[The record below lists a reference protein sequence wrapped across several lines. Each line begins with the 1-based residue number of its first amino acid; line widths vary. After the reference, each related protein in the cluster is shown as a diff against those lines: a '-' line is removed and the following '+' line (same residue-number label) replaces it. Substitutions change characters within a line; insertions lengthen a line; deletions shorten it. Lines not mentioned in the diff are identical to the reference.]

1 MTSRYDNRLVA
12 RNEDELYESLFS
24 ARNVKFIR
32 QYRTGL
38 MQHPSPGDILE
49 LEMIGH
55 IWKVG
60 DRFYKLAQRYYGNS
74 ELWWVIAW
82 FNQTPTESHLEI
94 GDGIRV
100 PMPLDKVLG
109 IFDA

>member
-1 MTSRYDNRLVA
+1 MASRYDNRLVA

-32 QYRTGL
+32 QYRTGV
-38 MQHPSPGDILE
+38 MRHPSVRDVLDLE
-49 LEMIGH
+49 RIGH

-60 DRFYKLAQRYYGNS
+60 DRFYKLAQKHYGDPT
-74 ELWWVIAW
+74 LWWVIAW
-82 FNQTPTESHLEI
+82 FNQAPTESHLEI
-94 GDGIRV
+94 GASVQI
-100 PMPLDKVLG
+100 PAPIDKVLG